1 MKKKYVPKDNDDVFK
16 MNIIKTD
23 SNIQRI
29 RPISEKKTSYE
40 RIFNPSKLSEKNFD
54 KNFQNRN
61 NHFNKYKKAYTDSVT
76 DIFQSKTYA
85 SSKEYNISNKPN
97 NSDFNS
103 LSNAA
108 KKNLSERYFYD
119 NNYSQF

>member
-1 MKKKYVPKDNDDVFK
+1 

-76 DIFQSKTYA
+76 DIFQSKIYA
-85 SSKEYNISNKPN
+85 NSKEPKICSKPN
-97 NSDFNS
+97 KGDFES
-103 LSNAA
+103 LSQAA
-108 KKNLSERYFYD
+108 KNNLSERYYFD
-119 NNYSQF
+119 NNFSQF

>member
-1 MKKKYVPKDNDDVFK
+1 
-16 MNIIKTD
+16 MNPIKTEY
-23 SNIQRI
+23 NYQLA
-29 RPISEKKTSYE
+29 RP
-40 RIFNPSKLSEKNFD
+40 LSEKNSSFEKIFHPSNILTEQNEILTRNKRHFD
-54 KNFQNRN
+54 
-61 NHFNKYKKAYTDSVT
+61 KYKKAYTDSVT

-108 KKNLSERYFYD
+108 KKNLSERYYYD